1 MMTSQHSTIEVLFL
15 RVFLVGPLASDVLA
29 NVFGT
34 PFNHGMPK
42 FLFASPVW
50 SCKKNTKRDS
60 QNRTTKK
67 LSPITISN
75 RMHVA
80 RKPPTPAALLVFS
93 LPPPFSLSSHKLAVW
108 VNLASKVPILL
119 FPAQTIIR
127 PADRP
132 NPWFFDFSPVPSNH
146 TQGFHHWRS
155 WPKLDTPQ
163 QQHNPH

>member
-1 MMTSQHSTIEVLFL
+1 MGEVISFFFPFTSADGHDDITAQHSTIEVLFL

-50 SCKKNTKRDS
+50 SCKKNKNTKRDS

-93 LPPPFSLSSHKLAVW
+93 LPPPFFSLIS
-108 VNLASKVPILL
+108 
-119 FPAQTIIR
+119 QTSCVGEPGKQGPHFI
-127 PADRP
+127 
-132 NPWFFDFSPVPSNH
+132 VPSSNH
-146 TQGFHHWRS
+146 YPTC
-155 WPKLDTPQ
+155 
-163 QQHNPH
+163 

>member
-1 MMTSQHSTIEVLFL
+1 MFL
-15 RVFLVGPLASDVLA
+15 AHPSIMGCPSFFLQALCGVAKKTRNAIPRTERRRSCHQSPSATACMLHANHRHPLPSW
-29 NVFGT
+29 F
-34 PFNHGMPK
+34 
-42 FLFASPVW
+42 FLP
-50 SCKKNTKRDS
+50 
-60 QNRTTKK
+60 
-67 LSPITISN
+67 
-75 RMHVA
+75 
-80 RKPPTPAALLVFS
+80 
-93 LPPPFSLSSHKLAVW
+93 PPPFSLSSHKLAVW